1 MTMRFFS
8 LILITLLALLTVSSS
23 GCFNK
28 NFIKP
33 TQLEIDQH
41 IKDNPDL
48 PELDK
53 ACIYDGRFEVGMRTE
68 TVRFLLGEP
77 KTIEIIQQ
85 PWAQQEKWIYKQGGL
100 KIFYMEDNGV
110 VGIEEL

>member
-1 MTMRFFS
+1 MIKKMVS
-8 LILITLLALLTVSSS
+8 LMILASIFVVAT
-23 GCFNK
+23 GCFNR

-33 TQLEIDQH
+33 TQIEIDAYVKEH
-41 IKDNPDL
+41 PDL

-53 ACIYDGRFEVGMRTE
+53 ACIYDGRFEVGMRAE
-68 TVRFLLGEP
+68 TVRFLLDEP
-77 KTIEIIQQ
+77 KEKEIIQQ
-85 PWAQQEKWIYKQGGL
+85 PWAQQEKWTYKQGGE

>member
-1 MTMRFFS
+1 MIKQTISFIF
-8 LILITLLALLTVSSS
+8 LVTVIFTA
-23 GCFNK
+23 GCFNN

-33 TQLEIDQH
+33 DQDTIDEYVKSH
-41 IKDNPDL
+41 PDL
-48 PELDK
+48 NELDK
-53 ACIYDGRFEVGMRTE
+53 ACIYDGRFEVGMGQE

-77 KTIEIIQQ
+77 KEILIIQQ
-85 PWAQQEKWIYKQGGL
+85 PWAQQEKWKYKSGGE